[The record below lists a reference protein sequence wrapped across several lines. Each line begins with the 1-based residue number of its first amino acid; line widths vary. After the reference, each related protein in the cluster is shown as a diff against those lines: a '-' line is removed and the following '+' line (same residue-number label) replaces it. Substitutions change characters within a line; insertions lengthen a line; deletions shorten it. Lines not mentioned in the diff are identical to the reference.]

1 MPIFN
6 FIETFFFISLGI
18 SFMLIVLLV
27 YHFKQRITALEQ
39 KCDTM
44 FEIINNIVKEITMIK
59 TNTLT
64 TQSARNPF
72 SFDFFSK
79 FRKTEPVISKTDES
93 DNVTATVKNQEEE
106 DDEEEE
112 EEDDE
117 EEEEEG
123 EEDEDDEEEEE
134 NEVGEE
140 NTDANANNDSD
151 LAEDQEPTKIV
162 VLDDEPNTI
171 KTISIDSEKVDD
183 ANLEMFIQKTE
194 NSIKAETT
202 KEAYQKM
209 SLAALKSLVTSKG
222 LSADPNKLKK
232 PELIKLLESA

>member
-1 MPIFN
+1 
-6 FIETFFFISLGI
+6 
-18 SFMLIVLLV
+18 VLLV

-44 FEIINNIVKEITMIK
+44 FEIINNIVKEITIIK

-64 TQSARNPF
+64 APSARNPF

-106 DDEEEE
+106 EEEEDDDDDEEEEEE

-117 EEEEEG
+117 EEEEE
-123 EEDEDDEEEEE
+123 DDEEEGKE
-134 NEVGEE
+134 NA
-140 NTDANANNDSD
+140 NADANNELD
-151 LAEDQEPTKIV
+151 LDEEQEPTKIL

-183 ANLEMFIQKTE
+183 ANIEMFVQKTE
-194 NSIKAETT
+194 NSVKADTSKET
-202 KEAYQKM
+202 YQKM

-222 LSADPNKLKK
+222 LSSDPNKLKK

>member
-44 FEIINNIVKEITMIK
+44 FEIINNIVKELTIIK

-64 TQSARNPF
+64 TSSARNHPF
-72 SFDFFSK
+72 NFDFFSK

-93 DNVTATVKNQEEE
+93 DNVTATVKNQEEGE
-106 DDEEEE
+106 DEEDDDEEEE
-112 EEDDE
+112 EDE
-117 EEEEEG
+117 EEDE
-123 EEDEDDEEEEE
+123 EDDEEEEE
-134 NEVGEE
+134 NEVEE

-151 LAEDQEPTKIV
+151 LAEEQEPTRIF